1 MKDNPL
7 EIVFYIHGVSNDRKG
22 KSHDS
27 EYQELHDGIEK
38 IIGDTSRWP
47 SVKGGAEWGW
57 NYNEGAIKGHKALT
71 DAQRRFGGKILTLVK
86 ESNDLTLYPSRWGNN
101 KIRDVVF
108 YGFGDMFYYVSETG
122 KWSVRLAVAKQLV
135 NHIEQRL
142 EHSIKDYTN
151 DPPISLTL
159 IGHSAGSVI
168 AIDFIYYLFNDT
180 NKEWGKGSLKESLL
194 QLRGLVKLNKLR
206 IRRLITFG
214 SPISLLA
221 FRNDSVVEILE
232 QNDHLNPNDYGFTKN
247 LPNQPA
253 LQGARWINIWDK
265 DDIISWPAAPLMQAE
280 GENFVEDVYVDVSDN
295 VIAVHND
302 YWSSKNVHIAIASR
316 W

>member
-1 MKDNPL
+1 MNDIPL

-27 EYQELHDGIEK
+27 EYQELHDGIAQM
-38 IIGDTSRWP
+38 IGDASTWP

-57 NYNEGAIKGHKALT
+57 NYNEGAAKGHKALT
-71 DAQRRFGGKILTLVK
+71 DAQRRFGGKILKLVR
-86 ESNDLTLYPSRWGNN
+86 ESSDLTPYPSRFGNS
-101 KIRDVVF
+101 KIRDVIF
-108 YGFGDMFYYVSETG
+108 HGFGDMIYYVSESG

-142 EHSIKDYTN
+142 EHSIEDN
-151 DPPISLTL
+151 ENESLISLTL

-168 AIDFIYYLFNDT
+168 AIDFIYYLFNDIDH
-180 NKEWGKGSLKESLL
+180 KQEERSLKEPLL
-194 QLRGLVKLNKLR
+194 KLRELVKRDRLR

-221 FRNDSVVEILE
+221 FRKDSVVKILE
-232 QNDHLNPNDYGFTKN
+232 QNSHLNPSDYGFTKN
-247 LPNQPA
+247 IPEQPD

-265 DDIISWPAAPLMQAE
+265 DDIISWPAAPLMQNENE
-280 GENFVEDVYVDVSDN
+280 GFVEDVYVDVSDK
-295 VIAVHND
+295 ILTVHNE
-302 YWSSKNVHIAIASR
+302 YWASKDVHKAIAAR